1 MPPGLASLS
10 RKAISRCRSQHSA
23 RSWRGPRRRCL
34 VATIPRGGYRLV
46 DGLAA
51 PPALPAAERPTILA
65 LPFVN
70 ASGDKEQDYLADG
83 ITEDLIVALT
93 RFRWFNVN
101 TRNTS
106 FFYKDTRADPRI
118 IAGEVGARYL
128 VSGSLRKSGSRLRVT
143 AELADPTTVGHIR
156 ADRYD
161 LDFTDVFAIQDEIA
175 ERVAGAVEPELLKTE
190 AGLSIAPHTGN
201 ITAWTLVR
209 RGMFLFHKVQPET
222 HRAARRSFREAV
234 KLDPQLPEAHIWLAR
249 VDAGMVAYGWSED
262 VVTQKAEGLA
272 AARQAILL
280 DERSV
285 YAHYALAIVSA
296 FADSLGEAKLAAPS
310 AIELA
315 PSFALGHLVL
325 GMARLFGGESDRGRG
340 AVASWTPS
348 QPA

>member
-1 MPPGLASLS
+1 M
-10 RKAISRCRSQHSA
+10 
-23 RSWRGPRRRCL
+23 
-34 VATIPRGGYRLV
+34 
-46 DGLAA
+46 
-51 PPALPAAERPTILA
+51 
-65 LPFVN
+65 
-70 ASGDKEQDYLADG
+70 
-83 ITEDLIVALT
+83 
-93 RFRWFNVN
+93 
-101 TRNTS
+101 
-106 FFYKDTRADPRI
+106 
-118 IAGEVGARYL
+118 
-128 VSGSLRKSGSRLRVT
+128 RKSGSRLRIT
-143 AELADPTTVGHIR
+143 AELADPTTVGHIW

-161 LDFTDVFAIQDEIA
+161 LDFTYVFAIQDEIA

-201 ITAWTLVR
+201 ITAWTLAC
-209 RGMFLFHKVQPET
+209 RGMFLLNKVQPKT

-234 KLDPQLPEAHIWLAR
+234 KLDRQLPEAHIWLAR

-296 FADSLGEAKLAAPS
+296 FADSLGEAKLAAQR

-325 GMARLFGGESDRGRG
+325 GMARLFGGEATE
-340 AVASWTPS
+340 AVGPLHHGLRLSPHDPQNFVWHFILALAELFSGKPDLGKESALRSLAVRPGWS
-348 QPA
+348 RACAC